1 MTPYYQDD
9 LLSIHHGDSRLIL
22 PTLHFDVVVT
32 DPPYGMSYRSN
43 YATSY
48 RPDGDHMVRTSAPS
62 DAIGGDESTELR
74 DWLLAVWKGPALVFG
89 TWRVKRPPCAQL
101 LVWDKG
107 DSPGQ
112 GDLSLPWGPS
122 HEEIYVIGKGF
133 MGHRDGSV
141 LRVQA
146 YSSGDADRP
155 DHPTPKPPAL
165 MVKLLEKCPPEWVI
179 CDPFM
184 GSGATLVAAR
194 QLGRRCI
201 GIEISDEYCEMARWR
216 CGQEVLGL

>member
-1 MTPYYQDD
+1 MNRPNSAT
-9 LLSIHHGDSRLIL
+9 GCW
-22 PTLHFDVVVT
+22 
-32 DPPYGMSYRSN
+32 RSGR
-43 YATSY
+43 ARRSC
-48 RPDGDHMVRTSAPS
+48 SAPGAS
-62 DAIGGDESTELR
+62 SARRARSCWSGTR
-74 DWLLAVWKGPALVFG
+74 VTPLARATCP
-89 TWRVKRPPCAQL
+89 
-101 LVWDKG
+101 
-107 DSPGQ
+107 
-112 GDLSLPWGPS
+112 LPWGPS

-184 GSGATLVAAR
+184 GSGATLVAAK